1 MDHTTRNSQ
10 PVTHNPSL
18 DIVNPNQIEILI
30 VEDNPVQALQLH
42 KLLGKNGYEVSV
54 ACNGVEALSYLQE
67 HRPSMVISDIIMP
80 EMDGYELCSK
90 IKAHDDMKS
99 IPVLLLTAL
108 SDPEDIIKGLE
119 CGADNFITKP
129 YDRELLMS
137 RIQYILVNQEIRK
150 GSSSQI
156 GIEFF
161 FAGNKHFINSNRL
174 QILDLLFASFENA
187 LQQQRKLE
195 SVNKELNGALKTIKI
210 LSGMLPM
217 CANCKKIRDENDQW
231 LSLETY
237 ISRYS
242 EATFSHGL
250 CPECV
255 SKMYLELEEK

>member
-1 MDHTTRNSQ
+1 
-10 PVTHNPSL
+10 
-18 DIVNPNQIEILI
+18 
-30 VEDNPVQALQLH
+30 
-42 KLLGKNGYEVSV
+42 
-54 ACNGVEALSYLQE
+54 
-67 HRPSMVISDIIMP
+67 MVISDIIMP